1 MGGSR
6 ELLGQF
12 SGSLKQEQQFLAENV
27 LIFQRHIK
35 FVYNVK
41 LPSGYNLVA
50 VSSTQNNACFA

>member
-12 SGSLKQEQQFLAENV
+12 SGSLEQEQSFLSENA
-27 LIFQRHIK
+27 LIYQRYMK
-35 FVYNVK
+35 FVYIVK
-41 LPSGYNLVA
+41 APSGYNLVV